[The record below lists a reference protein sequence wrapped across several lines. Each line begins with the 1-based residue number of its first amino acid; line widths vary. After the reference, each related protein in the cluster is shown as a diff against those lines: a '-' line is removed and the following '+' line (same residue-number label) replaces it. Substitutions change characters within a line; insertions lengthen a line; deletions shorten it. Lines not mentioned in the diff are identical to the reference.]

1 VKKSLLSGALIG
13 LVLSSACFVNAQNST
28 AQPVL
33 IAVGELTRTEAGSFT
48 DLSGLTNT
56 LENGDPAN
64 ILGGLGSGIAWA
76 SGHTFLALPDRGPNA
91 INFPDVNEGLA
102 LDNTVTYI
110 PRFHTITMEL
120 HENRNGSLP
129 FTLVPRLRS
138 TTLLHST
145 EPLVYGAANP
155 GENIPSGVPPQNI
168 GFKHFFTGRSDAF
181 DPNRNSGNPLDA
193 RMDSEGIR
201 VSNDRKHVYISDE
214 YGPYVYEFDRI
225 TGRRTRVFEL
235 PAHLFVSK
243 LSSVGQTEIS
253 GNASG
258 RTANKGMEGL
268 AITPDGKTL
277 VGIIQTAL
285 IQDAAQG
292 KAAKKLL
299 RIEVMDIESGKTIH
313 EFAYGLTDGTG
324 VSEITALN
332 NHEFLV
338 DERDGSGRGNGDAAV
353 VKEIFKIDLDGAID
367 VSDMDG
373 THAASN
379 EVKKTLFLDV
389 VKALVNAGFDP
400 GHIPSKIEGLAFGK
414 DIRHGHARLHTLW
427 LANDND
433 FLATV
438 PDPNGVQIANPNQ
451 FFVFGVTDESL
462 NGSQLI
468 LQKFDND
475 EDDGDDR

>member
-1 VKKSLLSGALIG
+1 MTKSLFRGALIG
-13 LVLSSACFVNAQNST
+13 LLLSSASLITAQT
-28 AQPVL
+28 PPQPVL
-33 IAVGELTRTEAGSFT
+33 IAVGDLTRSEAGSLT

-91 INFPDVNEGLA
+91 VDFADVNEGLA

-110 PRFHTITMEL
+110 PRFHTITMEF
-120 HENRNGSLP
+120 HPNKNGGLP
-129 FTLVPRLRS
+129 FTLVPRLQS
-138 TTLLHST
+138 TTLLYST
-145 EPLVYGAANP
+145 DPLAYGAANAALH
-155 GENIPSGVPPQNI
+155 IPSGVPPQNV
-168 GFKHFFTGRSDAF
+168 GLKHFFTGRSDAF
-181 DPNRNSGNPLDA
+181 DPNQNSGNGLDA
-193 RMDSEGIR
+193 RLDSEGIR
-201 VSNDRKHVYISDE
+201 LSNDGQHVYISDE
-214 YGPYVYEFDRI
+214 YGPYVYEFERS

-235 PAHLFVSK
+235 PAHLFVSN
-243 LSSVGQTEIS
+243 LSSVGTTEIS
-253 GNASG
+253 GNTSG

-277 VGIIQTAL
+277 VGIVQAAL

-299 RIEVMDIESGKTIH
+299 RIEVIDIESGKTVH
-313 EFAYGLTDGTG
+313 EFAYGLTDGSG

-338 DERDGSGRGNGDAAV
+338 DERDGAGRGDGSTAV
-353 VKEIFKIDLDGAID
+353 VKEIFKIDLDGAVD
-367 VSDMDG
+367 VANMDG
-373 THAASN
+373 THAAAN
-379 EVKKTLFLDV
+379 VVKKTLFLDV

-400 GHIPSKIEGLAFGK
+400 AHIPAKLEGIALGK
-414 DIRHGHARLHTLW
+414 DVHQGGVKMHTLW
-427 LANDND
+427 MANDND

-438 PDPNGVQIANPNQ
+438 ADPNGVQIANPNQ
-451 FFVFGVTDESL
+451 FFVFGFTDESL

-475 EDDGDDR
+475 DDDDSN